1 MRRLGVVIVAAV
13 ALVGAAACSSGSKS
27 ASTSTSETRDTTT
40 TSSGAGVPT
49 TAPSSGSA
57 PLWPTYHR
65 TNDRNGLVPGFPAPT
80 RLPRAWNVKLDGAV
94 YAQPVVVGDQV
105 IVATENDTVY
115 ALDVSSGA
123 QRWMRHLA
131 SPIRQ
136 SDLPC
141 GDIDPLGITGT
152 PAYDDATRSMFVVT
166 ETAGGRH
173 DLYALDPT
181 NGATRFTRNLDV
193 TNRDPRAEQ
202 QRAALLVANG
212 RVYVAFGGLF
222 GDCGNY
228 VGYVTALATDGS
240 GTITHYEVPTS
251 REGGIWAA
259 SGPAAAADGT
269 IYVAVGNGASTG
281 GSYDG
286 SDSVLR
292 LAPDLS
298 RRLDFFAP
306 SNWGSENAQD
316 ADLGST
322 GPLLVPGNR
331 VLIGGKGSQV
341 YLLDASRLGGIGG
354 QLSTVNGCRSFG
366 GMAFDAG
373 AAFVPCSDG
382 VLRVDV
388 QPGRITRSWQARG
401 ISGSPVVG
409 GGEVWTLDT
418 SSGVLH
424 ALDEATGHERASAS
438 VGDVTRFASPVLA
451 GGRVVVGTTGGVV
464 ALTVQ

>member
-1 MRRLGVVIVAAV
+1 VRKLGVVVFAVAA
-13 ALVGAAACSSGSKS
+13 LLGAAACSSGSKKATTNTS
-27 ASTSTSETRDTTT
+27 RATTST
-40 TSSGAGVPT
+40 SGAGVAT
-49 TAPSSGSA
+49 TVPSPGGA
-57 PLWPTYHR
+57 ARWPTYHR
-65 TNDRNGLVPGFPAPT
+65 TNDRNGNVAGFVAPAH
-80 RLPRAWNVKLDGAV
+80 LARAWDVKLDGSV
-94 YAQPVVVGDQV
+94 YAQPLVVGDDV

-115 ALDVSSGA
+115 ALDVSTGA

-131 SPIRQ
+131 EPVSQ

-141 GDIDPLGITGT
+141 GNIDPLGITGT
-152 PAYDDATRSMFVVT
+152 PAYDEATHSVFVVT
-166 ETAGGRH
+166 ETTGARH
-173 DLYALDPT
+173 DLVALDAVS
-181 NGATRFTRNLDV
+181 GATRFTRNLDV

-228 VGYVTALATDGS
+228 VGYVTAVATDGS
-240 GTITHYEVPTS
+240 GATTHYEVPTS

-269 IYVAVGNGASTG
+269 VYVAVGNGASTG

-306 SNWGSENAQD
+306 SNWGSENARD

-322 GPLLVPGNR
+322 GPLLVRGSR

-341 YLLDASRLGGIGG
+341 YLLDANHLGGIGG
-354 QLSTVNGCRSFG
+354 QLATVNGCRSFG

-373 AAFVPCSDG
+373 AAFVPCTDG

-388 QPGRITRSWQARG
+388 LPSTITRRWQARG
-401 ISGSPVVG
+401 IAGSPVVG
-409 GGEVWTLDT
+409 GGAVWTLG
-418 SSGVLH
+418 SNGVLH
-424 ALDEATGHERASAS
+424 ALDATSGRELASAN

-451 GGRVVVGTTGGVV
+451 GGRVLVGTTNGVV